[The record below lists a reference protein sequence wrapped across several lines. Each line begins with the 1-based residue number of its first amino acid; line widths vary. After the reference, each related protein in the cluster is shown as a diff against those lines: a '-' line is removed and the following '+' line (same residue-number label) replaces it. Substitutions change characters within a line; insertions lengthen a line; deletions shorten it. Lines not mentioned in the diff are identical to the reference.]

1 MRVLLDTH
9 SFLWLVTN
17 DDRLS
22 ELARS
27 VFLNPESVLLVSAA
41 TGFEISVKFSL
52 GKLKLSEPPR
62 EFVQNRLQNNALT
75 ALPVTLAHTYRLAS
89 LPFHHKDP
97 FDRLLVSQALEEDV
111 PILSADVVLSD
122 YGVER
127 LW

>member
-17 DDRLS
+17 DDNLS

-27 VFLNPESVLLVSAA
+27 VFLNPDSTLFVSAV

-62 EFVQNRLQNNALT
+62 EFVENRLRNNALT
-75 ALPVTLAHTYRLAS
+75 ALPVTLAHTYRLAN
-89 LPFHHKDP
+89 LPFHHRDP

-111 PILSADVVLSD
+111 PVLSADAILSQ

>member
-9 SFLWLVTN
+9 SFLWLVT
-17 DDRLS
+17 DHDSLS

-27 VFLNPESVLLVSAA
+27 VFLNPDSTLLVSAV

-62 EFVQNRLQNNALT
+62 EFVENRLRNNALT
-75 ALPVTLAHTYRLAS
+75 PLPVTLAHTYRLAS

-97 FDRLLVSQALEEDV
+97 FDRLLISQALEEDT
-111 PILSADVVLSD
+111 PILSADAVLSE